1 MGAYFVYKYM
11 NFNKETD
18 AKNVLIIKKYFL
30 IKLIN
35 RTSQRNKRQNG
46 TYYFFNDMINI
57 KTLIQTY

>member
-18 AKNVLIIKKYFL
+18 AKNVLIVKKYFL

-35 RTSQRNKRQNG
+35 RRSQRNKRQKWNLLL
-46 TYYFFNDMINI
+46 F
-57 KTLIQTY
+57 

>member
-1 MGAYFVYKYM
+1 MFSKISIGMGAYFVYKYM

-35 RTSQRNKRQNG
+35 RRSQRNKRQKWNLLL
-46 TYYFFNDMINI
+46 F
-57 KTLIQTY
+57 